1 MAVHGYVAHLRE
13 QTSQDAMC
21 GSSGLRMYLR
31 EPHATTIKG
40 LTCTASRCCK
50 GDVVLENLI

>member
-50 GDVVLENLI
+50 GDVVREI